1 MSAIR
6 AVFMLSFI
14 SLSSALSAQ
23 TNAADENFES
33 GVSSVVNE
41 LVGKNIFIRC
51 GIAAAVII
59 LMILLIRLVGRLLVK
74 LQNKIQ
80 SEAAIKPVVFK
91 NYTLLDSRQI
101 ANAFS
106 FLVKIFK
113 YVAYAVI
120 VYLTLPILFGIFEQ
134 TRNVAARLIGY
145 IISPLKNAGITI
157 VKYIPNLITIFITF
171 IISHYT
177 IKAVKFFTTQIQKG
191 ALIVPGF
198 YADWAQPTF
207 NILRILIY
215 AFTIILIYPLLP
227 NSESDI
233 FKGVSVFIGIL
244 FSLGSSSVIGNL
256 VAGIVVTYMRP
267 FKLGD
272 RIQIG
277 TIIGFVVE
285 KSATVTRLRTHK
297 NEYITFPNS
306 MILTSSITNYNFS
319 ADNEEDQGLI
329 LHVTVTFGYSTPWQT
344 VHSILIESALKTR
357 YVEPDPMP
365 FVLQTKLDDFY
376 AHYEINAYTKA
387 IEKVPAV
394 YSELYKNIQN
404 GFRDAGLDMT
414 VSYVRSYMPYT
425 APFMESAEAHI
436 VEDAEGAE
444 KKEGKKG

>member
-6 AVFMLSFI
+6 VIFTLFFVFS
-14 SLSSALSAQ
+14 SSALFAQ
-23 TNAADENFES
+23 INAVDETLAAD
-33 GVSSVVNE
+33 VSSVVNE
-41 LVGKNIFIRC
+41 FVGKNIFIRF
-51 GIAAAVII
+51 GIAVAAIV
-59 LMILLIRLVGRLLVK
+59 LMILLMRLIRRLFVK

-80 SEAAIKPVVFK
+80 NGVVIKPIVIK
-91 NYTLLDSRQI
+91 QYTLFDSQQI
-101 ANAFS
+101 ANATI
-106 FLVKIFK
+106 FLAKILK
-113 YVAYAVI
+113 YVVYALI
-120 VYLTLPILFGIFEQ
+120 VYLTLPIVFGIFEQ
-134 TRNVAARLIGY
+134 TRGVAAKLIGY
-145 IISPLKNAGITI
+145 IISPLKNTGVAII
-157 VKYIPNLITIFITF
+157 RYIPNLITIAITF
-171 IISHYT
+171 MIAHYT
-177 IKAVKFFTTQIQKG
+177 MKMLRFFITQIQKG
-191 ALIVPGF
+191 KLVIPGF

-207 NILRILIY
+207 NILRILVY
-215 AFTIILIYPLLP
+215 AFTIILVYPLLP
-227 NSESDI
+227 NSESDV
-233 FKGVSVFIGIL
+233 FKGVSVFVGIL

-277 TIIGFVVE
+277 NIIGFVVE

-319 ADNEEDQGLI
+319 ADNENDHGLI
-329 LHVTVTFGYSTPWQT
+329 LHITITFGYSTPWQT
-344 VHSILIESALKTR
+344 VHSILIDAALKTR
-357 YVEPDPMP
+357 RIEHDPMP

-394 YSELYKNIQN
+394 YSELHKNIQN

-425 APFMESAEAHI
+425 TPLAEAQT
-436 VEDAEGAE
+436 VEGVEVVE
-444 KKEGKKG
+444 KEKDKKV

>member
-6 AVFMLSFI
+6 AVFMVSFI
-14 SLSSALSAQ
+14 FSSSALFAQ
-23 TNAADENFES
+23 ADAADENLES
-33 GVSSVVNE
+33 DVSSVVNE
-41 LVGKNIFIRC
+41 LVGKNIFIRL
-51 GIAAAVII
+51 GLAVAVII
-59 LMILLIRLVGRLLVK
+59 LMILLIRLVRHLFVK

-80 SEAAIKPVVFK
+80 SGVVITPIVVK
-91 NYTLLDSRQI
+91 KYTLFDSQQI
-101 ANAFS
+101 ANAVF

-113 YVAYAVI
+113 YLVYALI
-120 VYLTLPILFGIFEQ
+120 VYLTLPIIFGIFEQ
-134 TRNVAARLIGY
+134 TRGVAAKLIGY
-145 IISPLKNAGITI
+145 IISPLKNTGIAI
-157 VKYIPNLITIFITF
+157 IRYIPNLITIAITF
-171 IISHYT
+171 MIAHYT
-177 IKAVKFFTTQIQKG
+177 MKALRFFITQIQKG
-191 ALIVPGF
+191 KLVIPGF

-233 FKGVSVFIGIL
+233 FKGVSVFVGIL

-277 TIIGFVVE
+277 NIIGFVVE

-319 ADNEEDQGLI
+319 ADNENDHGLI
-329 LHVTVTFGYSTPWQT
+329 LHVTITFGYSTTWQT

-357 YVEPDPMP
+357 CIEPDPMP

-425 APFMESAEAHI
+425 TPFAEAKI
-436 VEDAEGAE
+436 VEDVE
-444 KKEGKKG
+444 KEEDKKV